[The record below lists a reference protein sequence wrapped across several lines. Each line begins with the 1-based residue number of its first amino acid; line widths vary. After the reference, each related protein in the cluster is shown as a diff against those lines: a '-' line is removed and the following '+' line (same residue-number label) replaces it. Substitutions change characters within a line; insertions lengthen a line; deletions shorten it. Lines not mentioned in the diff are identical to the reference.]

1 MNPANLPFD
10 SETMLQGLRAWVECE
25 SPTWDARAVDRM
37 LDLAAREMAI
47 MGATIE
53 RIAGRQGFAG
63 CVRARFPHPKQ
74 GEPGIL
80 IAGHLDTVHPVGTL
94 EKLAWRREG
103 NKCYGPGIFDMKGGN
118 YLTLEAIR
126 QLARAAFT
134 TPLPITVLFT
144 PDEEVGTPST
154 RDIIEA
160 EAARNKYV
168 LVPEPGRANNGVVTG
183 RYAIAR
189 FNLEAIGK
197 PSHAGATLSSGRS
210 AIREM
215 ARQIIAIDGM
225 TTEDCTFSVGIVH
238 GGQWVNCVATTCTG
252 EALSM
257 AKRQADL
264 DRGVERMLALSG
276 SSNDVTFK
284 VTRGVTRPVWEPDAG
299 TMALYEQ
306 ARSVAEE
313 HGRRAPAWQRRWR
326 LRRQF
331 YRRDGHPHPGWPG
344 CSWRRRSYAQR
355 TYRGRQS
362 RRARPFDGGL
372 AGDADVSDCTPH
384 RSRNAI
390 ASTRISDG
398 DPCSASGSV
407 AIASRNRF
415 AIASSGNDGAARHAK
430 RNCSPACACHDDA
443 LNVLPTKSIGR
454 ET

>member
-1 MNPANLPFD
+1 
-10 SETMLQGLRAWVECE
+10 
-25 SPTWDARAVDRM
+25 
-37 LDLAAREMAI
+37 
-47 MGATIE
+47 
-53 RIAGRQGFAG
+53 
-63 CVRARFPHPKQ
+63 
-74 GEPGIL
+74 
-80 IAGHLDTVHPVGTL
+80 
-94 EKLAWRREG
+94 
-103 NKCYGPGIFDMKGGN
+103 MKGGN

-126 QLARAAFT
+126 QLARASFT

-168 LVPEPGRANNGVVTG
+168 LVPEPGRPNNGVVTG

-225 TTEDCTFSVGIVH
+225 TSDDCTFSVGIVH

-276 SSNDVTFK
+276 TANDVTFK

-299 TMALYEQ
+299 TMALYEK
-306 ARSVAEE
+306 ARGVAKAMGVELPHGSAGGGSDGNFTGAMGIPTLDGLGVRGADPHTLNE
-313 HGRRAPAWQRRWR
+313 HIEVDSLAE
-326 LRRQF
+326 
-331 YRRDGHPHPGWPG
+331 
-344 CSWRRRSYAQR
+344 
-355 TYRGRQS
+355 RGRLM
-362 RRARPFDGGL
+362 AGL
-372 AGDADVSDCTPH
+372 LAT
-384 RSRNAI
+384 
-390 ASTRISDG
+390 
-398 DPCSASGSV
+398 
-407 AIASRNRF
+407 
-415 AIASSGNDGAARHAK
+415 
-430 RNCSPACACHDDA
+430 
-443 LNVLPTKSIGR
+443 LN
-454 ET
+454 

>member
-10 SETMLQGLRAWVECE
+10 TEAMLQGLRVWVEQE
-25 SPTWDARAVDRM
+25 SPTWDTAAVNAM

-53 RIAGRQGFAG
+53 RIAGRQGFGG
-63 CVRARFPHPKQ
+63 CIRARFPHPKF

-94 EKLAWRREG
+94 QKLPWRREG
-103 NKCYGPGIFDMKGGN
+103 NKCFGPGIFDMKGGN
-118 YLTLEAIR
+118 YLSLEAIR
-126 QLARAAFT
+126 QLARASIA

-168 LVPEPGRANNGVVTG
+168 LVPEPGRPNNGVVTG

-215 ARQIIAIDGM
+215 AKQIIAIDAM
-225 TTEDCTFSVGIVH
+225 TGDDCTFSVGIVH
-238 GGQWVNCVATTCTG
+238 GGHWVNCVATTCSG

-257 AKRQADL
+257 AKRQDDL

-276 SSNDVTFK
+276 TSDGVTFK

-299 TMALYEQ
+299 TMALFEK
-306 ARSVAEE
+306 AKGIAKMLDIDITHGSAGGGSDGNFTGAMGIPTLDGLGVRGADAHTLNE
-313 HGRRAPAWQRRWR
+313 HIEIES
-326 LRRQF
+326 LVE
-331 YRRDGHPHPGWPG
+331 
-344 CSWRRRSYAQR
+344 
-355 TYRGRQS
+355 RGRLM
-362 RRARPFDGGL
+362 AGL
-372 AGDADVSDCTPH
+372 LATLD
-384 RSRNAI
+384 
-390 ASTRISDG
+390 
-398 DPCSASGSV
+398 
-407 AIASRNRF
+407 
-415 AIASSGNDGAARHAK
+415 
-430 RNCSPACACHDDA
+430 
-443 LNVLPTKSIGR
+443 
-454 ET
+454 